1 MKVLSTETNL
11 SSATNVGSASV
22 VRIFNSD
29 SSAATVTK
37 KDSGG
42 STIGTFT
49 VGAGEVIYC
58 EKNYTD
64 TLEGGATLKV
74 SKTAHSSMMSYSS
87 YASYLGGG
95 GGGGGGGGVQPSF
108 TIAEH
113 YYNQGSS
120 PRGDDFTWNVTTGN
134 GVNNF
139 NNDTH
144 TGSNETWG
152 NIPVVTTPGKR
163 LFVIIATWRDS
174 TNAGDQW
181 TEQFNPSD
189 LNYELELKYG
199 GVTKA
204 LTWRNVFSGT
214 SFQAT
219 SIWTVFDDG
228 APSATDEYSI
238 RFHAIDGNDHGNWS
252 YSVIV
257 LDDVNNIEYFNTEG
271 LPFSGDN
278 VNQTVSQALSLAP
291 DNTTSA
297 TKVLRIAAGNG
308 SNIPSNVLDY
318 NKGGSEPVYTKIGEG
333 DNGTNERHY
342 HSYHFGD
349 HGTQLNM
356 IGTFGNGVEIAE
368 DGISGIGAIIGLS

>member
-29 SSAATVTK
+29 SSTATVTK

-113 YYNQGSS
+113 YYDEGATQETDVTRNMSS
-120 PRGDDFTWNVTTGN
+120 DSGA
-134 GVNNF
+134 
-139 NNDTH
+139 
-144 TGSNETWG
+144 SETWG

-174 TNAGDQW
+174 TTGEDLW

-189 LNYELELKYG
+189 LNYVLELKYG
-199 GVTKA
+199 AVTKA
-204 LTWRNVFSGT
+204 LTWRNVFSGS

-228 APSATDEYSI
+228 APSATDDYSI
-238 RFHAIDGNDHGNWS
+238 RFQAIDGNTHGNFS

-271 LPFSGDN
+271 LPFSGDDN
-278 VNQTVSQALSLAP
+278 FQTVSSALNLAP
-291 DNTTSA
+291 NNTTSA

-318 NKGGSEPVYTKIGEG
+318 NKGGSEPAYTQIGEG
-333 DNGTNERHY
+333 DNGTDERHY
-342 HSYHFGD
+342 HSYHFGN
-349 HGTQLNM
+349 HGTQVNM
-356 IGTFGNGVEIAE
+356 TGTFGDGVTQAE
-368 DGISGIGAIIGLS
+368 DGIAGIGAIIGLS